1 MGSWKRRIA
10 AVAPTPDGGAEEWRR
25 HPRLQRHL
33 TRFCAKEN
41 QEGVLNRYWRKAAG
55 VSDQEPP
62 YRDMTHVA
70 AWVALL
76 PFETTL
82 LPDCARVLSLF
93 LRRHPCGA
101 RSETSR
107 KGASSGHLLWL
118 RGTLHLV
125 ARRLKELRAEAPGG
139 LAEHWLDLQ
148 RSMPW
153 SVWRTLRAS
162 CPAIASIGKE
172 AERRGAVD
180 EGAHHAVDAHAGREA
195 EVKAVL
201 QEAAASL
208 EAGDAGRMLKAVIE
222 AAASLSAP
230 RRATVQ
236 GEGAETMTEAALDR
250 LRAAQQ
256 SRLREALLRLLDEGL
271 DLSDPGTLQLLR
283 APLEKL
289 KSLLRGQCLS
299 SVAHADQWLALA
311 RVIGVPH
318 GDLGVT
324 LLLDASHSSGSP
336 KSQTPGLKKMAPG
349 RRHPGLKRMALAAM
363 ANLGGQATSKQLREE
378 MGRMPES
385 LALSS
390 ETCPESPGVTL
401 WEFSVR
407 SNMPSW
413 FERTETPRVFRLQGS
428 ADSAS
433 HVAWSNLHKKK
444 CWSQDG
450 GAHCHGQLGRPGDQ
464 QTTQRGDRED
474 ARELD
479 VELGDIEQRTRHGAH
494 TLAHHRRCK
503 HAAVVRARGDA
514 LEARR
519 CRRSRRQEAP
529 RDSLETARHCYG
541 PITIPALW
549 DSFRGSS
556 VKIGTM

>member
-1 MGSWKRRIA
+1 MPTPTWLKPLVQDSSRKRRIA

-33 TRFCAKEN
+33 TRFCTKEN
-41 QEGVLNRYWRKAAG
+41 QEGVLNRYRRKAEAA
-55 VSDQEPP
+55 SDQEPP
-62 YRDMTHVA
+62 FRDMTHVA

-76 PFETTL
+76 PFEAAL

-107 KGASSGHLLWL
+107 KGASSDDLLWL

-148 RSMPW
+148 RSMPG

-162 CPAIASIGKE
+162 CPAIASVGKE

-180 EGAHHAVDAHAGREA
+180 EGAHHAVDAQAGREA

-208 EAGDAGRMLKAVIE
+208 EAGDADRMLNAVIE
-222 AAASLSAP
+222 AAAILSAP
-230 RRATVQ
+230 HRAAVQ

-256 SRLREALLRLLDEGL
+256 SRLREALLRLLGEGL

-311 RVIGVPH
+311 RVVGVSH
-318 GDLGVT
+318 GDGGVT
-324 LLLDASHSSGSP
+324 LQLDSLLIAVALLSCRHIW
-336 KSQTPGLKKMAPG
+336 KMP
-349 RRHPGLKRMALAAM
+349 LA
-363 ANLGGQATSKQLREE
+363 E
-378 MGRMPES
+378 
-385 LALSS
+385 
-390 ETCPESPGVTL
+390 
-401 WEFSVR
+401 
-407 SNMPSW
+407 
-413 FERTETPRVFRLQGS
+413 
-428 ADSAS
+428 
-433 HVAWSNLHKKK
+433 
-444 CWSQDG
+444 
-450 GAHCHGQLGRPGDQ
+450 
-464 QTTQRGDRED
+464 
-474 ARELD
+474 
-479 VELGDIEQRTRHGAH
+479 
-494 TLAHHRRCK
+494 
-503 HAAVVRARGDA
+503 ARGRFA
-514 LEARR
+514 ESGTLVSRRWRSLPWPTWEARR
-519 CRRSRRQEAP
+519 PANNSERRWRGCP
-529 RDSLETARHCYG
+529 RAQH
-541 PITIPALW
+541 
-549 DSFRGSS
+549 
-556 VKIGTM
+556 